1 MSGERDTPRGG
12 TLVVQTA
19 FLGDVVLTTGLLS
32 YLAERHGP
40 VDVVTTRAA
49 AALLETHPAV
59 RRVLVYDKRG
69 AERGIGGFLKKAGEL
84 RRQGYVRA
92 YLPHRSLR
100 SAALALAARILERI
114 GFAGSPGAFT
124 YTRLVPRPGAGHEAE
139 RILALAEPPS
149 GVSARLSLG
158 LTDEDRAQA
167 AAWLEAHRVPE
178 PFIAVAPGS
187 IWGTKL
193 WPGYAELVSR
203 LEHPVVVVGGPED
216 RALAE
221 SVAQSAPGRI
231 HVAAGA
237 LPLRASA
244 ALLARASLLVTND
257 SAPLHLASAVGTRVV
272 AIFGPTIPAFGFGP
286 RGEAD
291 RIVELAGLACRP
303 CSSHGPS
310 VCPLGHHRCM
320 QDLGVEEVLEV
331 VKGEGGRGKGK
342 GDRGKGERGVG
353 KGR

>member
-1 MSGERDTPRGG
+1 M
-12 TLVVQTA
+12 
-19 FLGDVVLTTGLLS
+19 
-32 YLAERHGP
+32 
-40 VDVVTTRAA
+40 DVVTTQAA
-49 AALLETHPAV
+49 APLLETHPAP
-59 RRVLVYDKRG
+59 RRVVVYDKRG
-69 AERGIGGFLKKAGEL
+69 ADRGIGGFVHKAGEL
-84 RRQGYVRA
+84 RRQGYARA

-100 SAALALAARILERI
+100 SAALAVAARIPERI

-124 YTRLVPRPGAGHEAE
+124 YTRSVPRPGAGHEAE

-149 GVSARLSLG
+149 GVSAKVSLG
-158 LTDEDRAQA
+158 LTDEDRAHA
-167 AAWLEAHRVPE
+167 AAWLEAHRVTE
-178 PFIAVAPGS
+178 PFVAVAPGS
-187 IWGTKL
+187 IWGTKQ
-193 WPGYAELVSR
+193 WPGYAELVTR
-203 LEHPVVVVGGPED
+203 LSHPVVVVGGAED

-221 SVAQSAPGRI
+221 AVAQSAPGRV

-286 RGEAD
+286 RGDTD

-303 CSSHGPS
+303 CSSHGPT

-320 QDLGVEEVLEV
+320 RDLRVEAVWEAVS
-331 VKGEGGRGKGK
+331 GTR
-342 GDRGKGERGVG
+342 
-353 KGR
+353 

>member
-1 MSGERDTPRGG
+1 VTCEGRPSTQHPVPGAR
-12 TLVVQTA
+12 TLVIQTA

-32 YLAERHGP
+32 YLAEEHGP
-40 VDVVTTRAA
+40 ADVVTTRAA

-59 RRVLVYDKRG
+59 RRVVVYDKRG
-69 AERGIGGFLKKAGEL
+69 AERGIGGFWKKAGEL
-84 RRQGYVRA
+84 RREGYARA

-100 SAALALAARILERI
+100 SGALAVAARIPERI
-114 GFAGSPGAFT
+114 GFAGSPGAVT
-124 YTRLVPRPGAGHEAE
+124 YTRSVSRPGAGHEAE

-149 GVSARLSLG
+149 GVSAKISLG
-158 LTDEDRAQA
+158 LTDQDRAQA

-187 IWGTKL
+187 IWGTKR
-193 WPGYAELVSR
+193 WPGYAELVPR

-221 SVAQSAPGRI
+221 SLSHSAPGRV

-272 AIFGPTIPAFGFGP
+272 AVFGPTVPAFGFGP
-286 RGEAD
+286 RGRAD

-303 CSSHGPS
+303 CSSHGPA

-320 QDLGVEEVLEV
+320 RDVRVEEVLEAV
-331 VKGEGGRGKGK
+331 GGISGQGSAVRATTP
-342 GDRGKGERGVG
+342 DP
-353 KGR
+353 